1 MDPRAIKVK
10 KEEKKKEVN
19 MIIFS
24 KKTSNKRSGG
34 VKFEDLF
41 GATYGVLMSYGKGV
55 LEKKEIRKKKWKRT
69 KKERTTYKY
78 ICETKSSE
86 WKSTIKF
93 FQERFT
99 L

>member
-55 LEKKEIRKKKWKRT
+55 LEKKEI
-69 KKERTTYKY
+69 KKEEMKKNKKRKNYLQIY
-78 ICETKSSE
+78 
-86 WKSTIKF
+86 
-93 FQERFT
+93 